1 MQLKLLIFFI
11 LCCLACNN
19 KDEVVAEQKPSI
31 TKTVTVFDKEKWLT
45 KQGKDYPYRDNMLAS
60 LFANDTIRELDK
72 NEVIDLLGPPDRIDS
87 LYLFYLIAQKRA
99 AFFPL
104 HTKTLVIKISD
115 DNSPN
120 KIMIHE

>member
-1 MQLKLLIFFI
+1 MQIKILILFI
-11 LCCLACNN
+11 LCCIACNN
-19 KDEVVAEQKPSI
+19 KDEVVAEKPSV

-45 KQGKDYPYRDNMLAS
+45 KQGKDYPYRDHMLDAI
-60 LFANDTIRELDK
+60 FANDTIRQLKKD
-72 NEVIDLLGPPDRIDS
+72 EVIDLLGPPDRIDS

-115 DNSPN
+115 DDSPN